1 MLDPSSS
8 LAPLPSYL
16 KVSNF
21 RWIMNI
27 ALHYNYV
34 KRYQHDDSETLED
47 IVIFSATDG
56 FNTADGVLRVQVI
69 TNSAMYCTEI

>member
-1 MLDPSSS
+1 
-8 LAPLPSYL
+8 
-16 KVSNF
+16 
-21 RWIMNI
+21 MNI
-27 ALHYNYV
+27 AFHYNYV